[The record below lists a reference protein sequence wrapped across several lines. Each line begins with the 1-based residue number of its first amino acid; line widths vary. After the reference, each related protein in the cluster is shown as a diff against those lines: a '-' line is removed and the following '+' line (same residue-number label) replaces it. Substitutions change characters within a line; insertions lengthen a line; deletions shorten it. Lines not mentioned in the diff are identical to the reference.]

1 MKTLLRLS
9 WLIDSAIDQ
18 AADWTPDFKPLEE
31 GCIGDSP
38 VLSSITEQ
46 LITWQQQQDGS
57 SRPIV
62 NKNAQQGKYRHVPQ
76 PYFSDLKPA
85 IIKKMKLGKDY
96 PNDYTH
102 IYVGLKNAQLYQLPI
117 DGFAQ
122 YVDGENGISGKII
135 LFKPMTQQHYNRLK
149 KIKFKIEPDAE
160 FQGSIQKAPNGQ
172 VYLWCDNSM

>member
-1 MKTLLRLS
+1 MKKLLCLS
-9 WLIDSAIDQ
+9 LLMSSAMVQ
-18 AADWTPDFKPLEE
+18 AADWTPVFKPLEE

-85 IIKKMKLGKDY
+85 IIKKMGGVSKSMLTL
-96 PNDYTH
+96 NEA
-102 IYVGLKNAQLYQLPI
+102 II
-117 DGFAQ
+117 D
-122 YVDGENGISGKII
+122 V
-135 LFKPMTQQHYNRLK
+135 K
-149 KIKFKIEPDAE
+149 K
-160 FQGSIQKAPNGQ
+160 G
-172 VYLWCDNSM
+172 